1 MQEEIRKFLV
11 RTNGSTEL
19 CLMIAQDEQ
28 ELASVEK
35 EVSDVG
41 FQKTKNIREIFNAI
55 KNGTKIYF
63 TLGEALGNNVYNILA
78 QYPTGQVTAYD
89 GQKNLVANPDYK
101 NGSVLILITKENL
114 EKIEQSEKS
123 LLRIAG
129 LTHASIPKKS

>member
-1 MQEEIRKFLV
+1 MQEEIQKFLEM
-11 RTNGSTEL
+11 TNGSTEL
-19 CLMIAQDEQ
+19 CLMIAQNEQ

-35 EVSDVG
+35 EVSDAG

-63 TLGEALGNNVYNILA
+63 TLGEVLGNNIYNILA
-78 QYPTGQVTAYD
+78 QYPTGQVTAND

-129 LTHASIPKKS
+129 LTWQQ

>member
-1 MQEEIRKFLV
+1 MQEEIQKFLEM
-11 RTNGSTEL
+11 TNGSTEL
-19 CLMIAQDEQ
+19 CLMIAQDDQ
-28 ELASVEK
+28 EIVSIEK
-35 EVSDVG
+35 EVSDAG

-63 TLGEALGNNVYNILA
+63 ILGEALGNNIYNILA
-78 QYPTGQVTAYD
+78 QYPTGQVTAND

-114 EKIEQSEKS
+114 EKIEKSEKS

-129 LTHASIPKKS
+129 LTWQK

>member
-1 MQEEIRKFLV
+1 MQEEIQKFLEM
-11 RTNGSTEL
+11 TNGSTEL

-35 EVSDVG
+35 EVGDAG

-55 KNGTKIYF
+55 KNGNKIYF
-63 TLGEALGNNVYNILA
+63 TLGEALGNNIYNILA

-129 LTHASIPKKS
+129 LTWQK